1 MKIKTLIFFI
11 KHVSFIKTLRFN
23 FKYLS
28 LNDAI
33 LLPVFISKKA
43 RYSNLGGTVI
53 IQANKKTMGIIQ
65 IGFGNV
71 RYLTENTEGMNNTGN
86 IVFKGKTC
94 IGHGSKIGC
103 GGDLIFGNNTSITA
117 ESMIVCD
124 NE

>member
-33 LLPVFISKKA
+33 LLPVFISKKT

-53 IQANKKTMGIIQ
+53 IQANKKTMGMIQ

-71 RYLTENTEGMNNTGN
+71 PYLTEDTVERYG
-86 IVFKGKTC
+86 IIPEILCLKGKHASDTDQKLGVGV
-94 IGHGSKIGC
+94 ILFLVII
-103 GGDLIFGNNTSITA
+103 LA
-117 ESMIVCD
+117 
-124 NE
+124 